1 VFNKKLLGRVGGW
14 CVWFYKSIEGLRR
27 GWLEFLVAVE
37 GGFVVVSLVKGYMK
51 WGSNMVKKRRDL
63 KEGRYEEIFYLE

>member
-1 VFNKKLLGRVGGW
+1 
-14 CVWFYKSIEGLRR
+14 VWFYKSIEGLRR